1 MEITEKV
8 AYLKGLA
15 EGMELDTEKKE
26 GKLLAAIID
35 VLDDMALEIEDLKD
49 AQEELGDGLDAV
61 SDDLEDVE
69 DVVFSQLEHRYVDVK
84 EMALEACINLHSSK
98 LNERFKERFRS
109 DDAMQ
114 RMMAVYALGRY
125 SVSENLSEITEA
137 LEDADPAI
145 RRVAVES
152 FLNMGGAAERYLPR
166 LLPRL
171 FDEDKMCAWHWWIFW
186 GKSAHRRS
194 CRIWSPP
201 QDENDGTY
209 PRH

>member
-1 MEITEKV
+1 MDDHRPVEEIKNLFWRVSRELQRAAV
-8 AYLKGLA
+8 AEVAQLGSCDDMPFFLS
-15 EGMELDTEKKE
+15 
-26 GKLLAAIID
+26 IID
-35 VLDDMALEIEDLKD
+35 ECEDAEVLKSALVFFGN
-49 AQEELGDGLDAV
+49 QHTCP
-61 SDDLEDVE
+61 DVE

-145 RRVAVES
+145 RRW
-152 FLNMGGAAERYLPR
+152 R
-166 LLPRL
+166 
-171 FDEDKMCAWHWWIFW
+171 
-186 GKSAHRRS
+186 
-194 CRIWSPP
+194 WSPF
-201 QDENDGTY
+201 
-209 PRH
+209 